1 MFLNIIL
8 KYSVNH
14 FLLNIIES
22 DRLTT
27 GWPIP
32 LTSISQELIKIETSN
47 LKHIKEKS
55 KAVMIDY
62 QFVSFDLLTY
72 FYSTFTFMC
81 PTIYCLV

>member
-1 MFLNIIL
+1 MFLDTIL
-8 KYSVNH
+8 NHSVKH

-27 GWPIP
+27 GCPIP
-32 LTSISQELIKIETSN
+32 ETSISQEHIMIETSN

-55 KAVMIDY
+55 KAVMIVY

-72 FYSTFTFMC
+72 LNSNFTFLC
-81 PTIYCLV
+81 KTIYCLV